1 MLCYIHVGAGA
12 APSGKTQNKHLAVLM
27 YAGVTASRRRR
38 KSRRID
44 VRRHYDIPMM
54 VQCGRQDS
62 TMDVNA
68 DTLTPC
74 KWDISGGC
82 GIP

>member
-1 MLCYIHVGAGA
+1 MLLLAANAKQASTVLVYTGA
-12 APSGKTQNKHLAVLM
+12 
-27 YAGVTASRRRR
+27 TASRWYQ
-38 KSRRID
+38 KSSRID
-44 VRRHYDIPMM
+44 VRRHYDIPML
-54 VQCGRQDS
+54 VQYGRQDS

-68 DTLTPC
+68 ETLNPG